1 MTYWLVDTWTNDRR
15 RELRFWV
22 SSMFTGIVEEIG
34 IVRGTSRDHMAFEAR
49 EVLEGTRI
57 GDSIAVNGVCLSV
70 VSLENHGFAVNVM
83 PETLR
88 HTNLGGLHYGN
99 PVNLERALLLG
110 GRLGGHLVLGHVDDT
125 GEVVNVVSEE
135 NARIVRISAPDKL
148 LPYIVSRA
156 FIAVDGVSLTIAD
169 LDDVSFVV
177 SLVAYTRDG
186 TTLGKKNPGDI
197 VNLEVDILAKYVE
210 NFKQREGQRLT
221 PEFLREYGFSGAVD
235 AG

>member
-1 MTYWLVDTWTNDRR
+1 
-15 RELRFWV
+15 
-22 SSMFTGIVEEIG
+22 MFTGIVEEIG
-34 IVRGTSRDHMAFEAR
+34 TVRETSRDRLAFEAR
-49 EVLEGTRI
+49 EVLDGTRT

-88 HTNLGGLHYGN
+88 HTNLGGLHYGD

-125 GEVVNVVSEE
+125 GELVDVVSEE
-135 NARIVRISAPDKL
+135 TARIVRISAPDRL
-148 LPYIVSRA
+148 MPYIVNRG
-156 FIAVDGVSLTIAD
+156 FIAVDGVSLTIAN

-177 SLVAYTRDG
+177 SLVTYTREG
-186 TTLGKKNPGDI
+186 TTLGRKRPGDI

-210 NFKQREGQRLT
+210 NLKERDGQRLT
-221 PEFLREYGFSGAVD
+221 PEFLKEYGFTGAIDV
-235 AG
+235 G